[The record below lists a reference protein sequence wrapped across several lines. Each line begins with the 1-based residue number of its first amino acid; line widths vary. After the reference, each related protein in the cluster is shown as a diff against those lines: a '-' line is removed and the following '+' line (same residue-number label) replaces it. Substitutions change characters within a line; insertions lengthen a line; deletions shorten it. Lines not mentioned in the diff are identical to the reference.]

1 MFVRRRG
8 SLLEWLWNIVQR
20 GERRIIRVMVL
31 ASVLLLL
38 MQLSA
43 VRDPLDFYM
52 TVAAK
57 VEAPPME
64 LPALANAE
72 REGVAKTWQITL
84 KATPAAP
91 IRVVQNGTVIAD
103 LAKGE
108 QQIAVQSGQIQLD
121 GIGVAQTI
129 RVQVIKK
136 DARLLE
142 PRHNQIMILQGNIM
156 NFTVKP

>member
-1 MFVRRRG
+1 MRRRG
-8 SLLEWLWNIVQR
+8 SPLEWLWNTVQR

-38 MQLSA
+38 MQLGA

-57 VEAPPME
+57 VEAPPLE
-64 LPALANAE
+64 LPALAKPE
-72 REGVAKTWQITL
+72 IEQSVKTWYVTL
-84 KATPAAP
+84 KATPAAS
-91 IRVVQNGTVIAD
+91 IRVVQNGTVIAT

-121 GIGVAQTI
+121 GIGIAQTI
-129 RVQVIKK
+129 KVQVIQK
-136 DARLLE
+136 DSQLIE
-142 PRHNQIMILQGNIM
+142 PRQNQIIVLQGNIQ
-156 NFTVKP
+156 NLTVRP

>member
-1 MFVRRRG
+1 MRRRG
-8 SLLEWLWNIVQR
+8 SLLEWLWNTVQR

-31 ASVLLLL
+31 ASVLLLF

-43 VRDPLDFYM
+43 IRDPLDFYM
-52 TVAAK
+52 SVSAK
-57 VEAPPME
+57 VEAPPLE
-64 LPALANAE
+64 LPGLANSE
-72 REGVAKTWQITL
+72 LEQSVKTWQITL

-91 IRVVQNGTVIAD
+91 IRVVQNGTVIAN

-121 GIGVAQTI
+121 GIGIPQTI

-136 DARLLE
+136 DTQLLE
-142 PRHNQIMILQGNIM
+142 PRQNQIMILQGNIQ
-156 NFTVKP
+156 NLIVKP